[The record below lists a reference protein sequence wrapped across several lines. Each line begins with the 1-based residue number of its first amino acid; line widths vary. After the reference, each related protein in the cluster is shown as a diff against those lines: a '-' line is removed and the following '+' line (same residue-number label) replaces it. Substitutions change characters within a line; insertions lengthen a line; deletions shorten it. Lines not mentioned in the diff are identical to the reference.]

1 MRSDPVVP
9 LIHQLRHLI
18 NEPKHFIS
26 TLAIEIPS
34 LEAMILGVRGTMAD
48 RTVHNV
54 WRIDRSTGIVEVDGP
69 TSDTVDAL
77 RKEKM
82 HYPLPE

>member
-1 MRSDPVVP
+1 
-9 LIHQLRHLI
+9 
-18 NEPKHFIS
+18 
-26 TLAIEIPS
+26 
-34 LEAMILGVRGTMAD
+34 MILGVRGTMAD
-48 RTVHNV
+48 RTVQNV

-77 RKEKM
+77 KMEKM